1 MPVYAH
7 FYINIL
13 QISVDFLSLVVY
25 TFLIL
30 KDIAKL
36 LLKGDTNL
44 FSRIWVSPFLSLIY
58 QQT

>member
-1 MPVYAH
+1 MYAH
-7 FYINIL
+7 FYISIL
-13 QISVDFLSLVVY
+13 LICVDFLSLVVH

-36 LLKGDTNL
+36 LLKGNTNL
-44 FSRIWVSPFLSLIY
+44 FSSIWDSPFLSPSY

>member
-1 MPVYAH
+1 MYAH

-13 QISVDFLSLVVY
+13 KISVGFLSLVAY

-30 KDIAKL
+30 KDTAKL

-44 FSRIWVSPFLSLIY
+44 FSGIWDSPFLSPSY